1 MKMRKFALP
10 MIMAL
15 AFMVLVG
22 GGCSLST
29 TTEEEG
35 DQGEAGEVTEYDS
48 NWTSTIDK
56 EGINETEVSG
66 TINEQAVA
74 IADVQIKKWDDEY
87 SWSFSDIAPD
97 ETCGVVVDND
107 AVNFS
112 SKILE
117 TGTFEKKMEDEI
129 DFDSYHAYY
138 HYEQEDGTP
147 MSVNV
152 EWAAKIVV
160 EEIDTE
166 NNKVKGYAKIDF
178 EDGKTMIDGM
188 FEADLCE

>member
-1 MKMRKFALP
+1 MKKVVLP
-10 MIMAL
+10 MVL
-15 AFMVLVG
+15 VFAFMVLVG
-22 GGCSLST
+22 GGCSSDK
-29 TTEEEG
+29 EETSE
-35 DQGEAGEVTEYDS
+35 ETVSEVTEYDS
-48 NWTSTIDK
+48 NWTSAIDTS
-56 EGINETEVSG
+56 EIATTEVAG
-66 TINEQAVA
+66 TINEQEAT

-87 SWSFSDIAPD
+87 SWSFSNMAPD
-97 ETCGVVVDND
+97 ETCGLVMDND

-112 SKILE
+112 STRLE

-129 DFDSYHAYY
+129 EFDDYHAYY

-147 MSVNV
+147 MSINV
-152 EWAAKIVV
+152 EWSAKIVV

-178 EDGKTMIDGM
+178 EDGKTMIDGS

>member
-1 MKMRKFALP
+1 MKKFAWP

-22 GGCSLST
+22 GGCSLTST
-29 TTEEEG
+29 DDEEG
-35 DQGEAGEVTEYDS
+35 DENEAEEVTEYDS
-48 NWTSTIDK
+48 NWTSAIDK
-56 EGINETEVSG
+56 EGIAETEVDG
-66 TINEQAVA
+66 TINEQEVD
-74 IADVQIKKWDDEY
+74 IVDVQIKKWDDEY
-87 SWSFSDIAPD
+87 SWSFSDLAPSD
-97 ETCGVVVDND
+97 TCGVVVDND

-117 TGTFEKKMEDEI
+117 MGTFEKKMEDEI
-129 DFDSYHAYY
+129 EFDDYHAYY
-138 HYEQEDGTP
+138 HYEQDDGTP

-152 EWAAKIVV
+152 SWSAKIVV
-160 EEIDTE
+160 TEIDTE